1 MGKEKIM
8 LVRPLRPG
16 DMDNAMILMGYY
28 QDELGIDQDNWLTDS
43 VVASV
48 KYFASHSECCCLI
61 AVEHSRVV
69 GILLGNAKKEFYNN
83 DWATAVQLLYFM
95 PSHNN
100 MANQLQIYTEF
111 RKWSEK
117 LSAKKIML
125 LDVGD
130 KTDRLDDLADILEF
144 DTEMFKIYTKDGA

>member
-1 MGKEKIM
+1 
-8 LVRPLRPG
+8 
-16 DMDNAMILMGYY
+16 
-28 QDELGIDQDNWLTDS
+28 
-43 VVASV
+43 
-48 KYFASHSECCCLI
+48 
-61 AVEHSRVV
+61 
-69 GILLGNAKKEFYNN
+69 
-83 DWATAVQLLYFM
+83 M